1 MNTAASRRAYKFQ
14 RNKCT
19 KLRRENVKSYLK
31 NALNKG
37 RNSKSYWKT
46 INPFLTDKGSHGKE
60 DYILEES
67 EKLIKDPKEIG
78 EIFINYYTNIVEHST
93 GNPPVNIPL
102 PENGDIIDTILSDY
116 ENHVSIETIKN
127 MNIDSTFDLPLADED
142 TIEEIMK
149 KLDISK
155 ATGIDNIPA
164 RLVAIS
170 ASVTKGAF
178 TKSLNK
184 SITNSVFPNLMQ
196 IGKITPQYKGGKD
209 CSRLNKE
216 HFRPVSVLTAYSK
229 VFERYIL
236 NQMLEHVNLIL
247 SDKISAY
254 RKGYSTQHVLLK
266 LLKKG
271 ENIWTTIKLLEQS

>member
-1 MNTAASRRAYKFQ
+1 
-14 RNKCT
+14 
-19 KLRRENVKSYLK
+19 
-31 NALNKG
+31 
-37 RNSKSYWKT
+37 
-46 INPFLTDKGSHGKE
+46 
-60 DYILEES
+60 
-67 EKLIKDPKEIG
+67 
-78 EIFINYYTNIVEHST
+78 
-93 GNPPVNIPL
+93 
-102 PENGDIIDTILSDY
+102 
-116 ENHVSIETIKN
+116 

-216 HFRPVSVLTAYSK
+216 HVRHVSVLTAYSK

-247 SDKISAY
+247 SDQIYAY

-266 LLKKG
+266 L
-271 ENIWTTIKLLEQS
+271 T